1 MSIPGF
7 SAEASLYKT
16 HRYVMTTG
24 EVNPKGEAVV
34 EPQQLQGLSDML
46 RFGRGRSLVHCVHTK
61 IFDLDPVHPDR
72 VYESIVCNGV
82 TVKSW

>member
-16 HRYVMTTG
+16 HRYVITTG
-24 EVNPKGEAVV
+24 DVNPKGEAVV
-34 EPQQLQGLSDML
+34 EPQQLERLADML
-46 RFGRGRSLVHCVHTK
+46 GSGRGRSLVHCVHTT
-61 IFDLDPVHPDR
+61 IFGFDPVHPDR